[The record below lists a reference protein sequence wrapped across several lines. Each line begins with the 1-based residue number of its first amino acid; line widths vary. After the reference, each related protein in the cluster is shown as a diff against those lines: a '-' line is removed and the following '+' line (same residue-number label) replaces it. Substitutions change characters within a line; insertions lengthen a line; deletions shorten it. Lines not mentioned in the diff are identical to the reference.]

1 MFSIKHVLYHRQNF
15 CVNSNVLFKNIVIMV
30 LTTFYHEDSF
40 VCSFTCTF
48 KIPRMIGEGGLCTP
62 NMLLLRGKSGK
73 LVM

>member
-40 VCSFTCTF
+40 VFSFTCIF
-48 KIPRMIGEGGLCTP
+48 KIPRMVGKKGLCTP
-62 NMLLLRGKSGK
+62 DMFLLRGKTGS
-73 LVM
+73 